1 MPKVRLFKPWVGKEE
16 ISNIKKTFK
25 HFPQNFNSFNS
36 KILVYLGLIAY
47 WGVILVGT
55 FFHIN

>member
-1 MPKVRLFKPWVGKEE
+1 VLFRIMLK
-16 ISNIKKTFK
+16 ILDIKKTFK
-25 HFPQNFNSFNS
+25 HIPQNFNSFNS

>member
-1 MPKVRLFKPWVGKEE
+1 VLFRIMLK
-16 ISNIKKTFK
+16 ILDIKKTFK
-25 HFPQNFNSFNS
+25 HIPQTFNSFNS

>member
-1 MPKVRLFKPWVGKEE
+1 MLRILD
-16 ISNIKKTFK
+16 IKKTFK
-25 HFPQNFNSFNS
+25 HIPQTFNSFNSFNS

>member
-1 MPKVRLFKPWVGKEE
+1 LAILGIFVLFRIMLK
-16 ISNIKKTFK
+16 ILDIKKTFK
-25 HFPQNFNSFNS
+25 HIPQTFNSFNS